1 MAFTMDKTFS
11 APNQLSDVQTQTL
24 MLVFSSPSPVV
35 AQSTVR
41 SNDKT
46 SASADALLGMGLIR
60 QTEIGIEITD
70 EGIAM
75 LDAVNVVD
83 KTGQRTPYGEEE
95 FAKAV
100 ELTARNPQQME
111 GAWPLISSVLQRV

>member
-1 MAFTMDKTFS
+1 MDKTFS
-11 APNQLSDVQTQTL
+11 APHQLSDVQTQTL

-35 AQSTVR
+35 AQSTVH
-41 SNDKT
+41 SNEKT
-46 SASADALLGMGLIR
+46 AAAAKVLLDMGLIR
-60 QTEIGIEITD
+60 QDEIGIQITED
-70 EGIAM
+70 GIAM

-100 ELTARNPQQME
+100 KLTTNGTQQTE
-111 GAWPLISSVLQRV
+111 SVWPLISSVLQRV